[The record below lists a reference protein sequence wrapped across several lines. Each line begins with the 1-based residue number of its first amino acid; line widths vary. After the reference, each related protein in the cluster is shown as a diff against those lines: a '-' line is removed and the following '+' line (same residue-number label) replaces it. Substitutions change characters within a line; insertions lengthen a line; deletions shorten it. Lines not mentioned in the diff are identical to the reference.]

1 MVKITDN
8 EFQDFVKYMNK
19 NYGIDLSK
27 KRILIE
33 GRLSNL
39 IEKKGMNSF
48 SEYLK
53 SVKNNNDEQTMLVN

>member
-1 MVKITDN
+1 MVRITDN
-8 EFQDFVKYMNK
+8 EFLEYVKYINK

-27 KRILIE
+27 KKILIE

-48 SEYLK
+48 YQYLR
-53 SVKNNNDEQTMLVN
+53 SVKNND